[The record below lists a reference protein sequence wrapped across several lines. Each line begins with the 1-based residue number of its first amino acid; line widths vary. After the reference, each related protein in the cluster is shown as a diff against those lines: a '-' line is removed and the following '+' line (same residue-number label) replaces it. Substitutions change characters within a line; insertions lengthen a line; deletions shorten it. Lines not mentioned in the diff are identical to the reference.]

1 MRRQL
6 YRLPD
11 PDWDDDYLD
20 LFAAF
25 VLDIQS
31 KKFAAQSSDVRQGTF
46 TFLNRTVSF
55 DGVEAVDW
63 RREMGEGNNPLWR
76 MNLSYMG
83 YVVPLLATGREDD
96 MAIVETLVETLETQN
111 PWNRSGVFRD
121 VWFPYAVSHRI
132 INLLSGLVC
141 WRRASGSAVPDRLT
155 QHIKL
160 CVEFLKRNLERELQ
174 FNHLLKNLVA
184 LKCYESAIA
193 PSEAPRLVEETFLL
207 DVLEQQLLPDGGHI
221 ERSPMYHV
229 LYLEDLQLLKGLRTY
244 GNEAIAALERV
255 QDRALRALVHMTH
268 VGNERIA
275 LMNDAW
281 LGESLSPAYFL
292 GSRETLPASSVQT
305 LEDTGYSR
313 INCSGVSLIF
323 DCGAAGPDNNLGH
336 AHADFLAVETMY
348 HGIPFVVDPGT
359 PIYTAGALRDW
370 CRSSAIHNGP
380 AIEGVEPLEF
390 WKSFRVGRRGYAYP
404 IDTSELPWSVACS
417 AAGFQTG
424 YRHVGCIAGRFIE
437 VTSAGSVLVL
447 DVWHLEDT
455 DQVPIS
461 TWLISDL
468 WAVAWEEGKLTMR
481 NGSTA
486 LEWTFLNATHPPEL
500 SDSDYY
506 EEFGVAKSGTRLR
519 VRPRQSGRWCWVA
532 VTAWDRAHPE
542 PALRPHANKAL
553 GWVRERLTNQF
564 SL

>member
-6 YRLPD
+6 SRLPD
-11 PDWDDDYLD
+11 PDWDDGD
-20 LFAAF
+20 LHSFAAF
-25 VLDIQS
+25 MLDIQS
-31 KKFAAQSSDVRQGTF
+31 KKFADQSSDVRQGTF

-55 DGVEAVDW
+55 GGVEAVDW

-83 YVVPLLATGREDD
+83 YVVPLLATGRDDD
-96 MAIVETLVETLETQN
+96 MVIVETLVETLEKQN

-141 WRRASGSAVPDRLT
+141 WRRTSGSAVPDRLT
-155 QHIKL
+155 RHIKL
-160 CVEFLKRNLERELQ
+160 CAEFLKRNLERELQ

-184 LKCYESAIA
+184 LKCYESAVA
-193 PSEAPRLVEETFLL
+193 PSEAPRLVEEKLL
-207 DVLEQQLLPDGGHI
+207 LRVVEQQLLPDGGHI
-221 ERSPMYHV
+221 ERSPMYH
-229 LYLEDLQLLKGLRTY
+229 LLFLEDLQLLRVLRPY
-244 GNEAIAALERV
+244 GNEAIAALERA
-255 QDRALRALVHMTH
+255 QDRAIRALAHMTH

-275 LMNDAW
+275 LMNDSW

-292 GSRETLPASSVQT
+292 GSGEALPAGSVQT

-313 INCSGVSLIF
+313 IDCAGVSLIF

-336 AHADFLAVETMY
+336 AHADFLALETMY
-348 HGIPFVVDPGT
+348 RGTPLVVDPGT

-370 CRSSAIHNGP
+370 CRSASIHNGP

-404 IDTSELPWSVACS
+404 IDTSELPWGVACS

-447 DVWHLEDT
+447 DLWHLENT
-455 DQVPIS
+455 DQVPMS

-468 WAVAWEEGKLTMR
+468 WAVTSEEGELTMR

-486 LEWTFLNATHPPEL
+486 LEWTFLNATHPPEI

-506 EEFGVAKSGTRLR
+506 EEFGVAKVGTSLR
-519 VRPRQSGRWCWVA
+519 VRPRQTGRWRWVA

-542 PALRPHANKAL
+542 PALHLHANNAL
-553 GWVRERLTNQF
+553 SWMQERLTNQ
-564 SL
+564 LPL